1 MEVLHKFEVGQEVY
15 AIKDNKLQTGV
26 IVSII
31 INISKNKIGIKQID
45 TTYNVR
51 FKGSYYRILYL
62 KESQISDT
70 PENLLK
76 KLKKNLKK

>member
-15 AIKDNKLQTGV
+15 TIKDNKLQTG
-26 IVSII
+26 IIASIT

-45 TTYNVR
+45 TTYYVR
-51 FKGSYYRILYL
+51 FKGSYYRNLYL